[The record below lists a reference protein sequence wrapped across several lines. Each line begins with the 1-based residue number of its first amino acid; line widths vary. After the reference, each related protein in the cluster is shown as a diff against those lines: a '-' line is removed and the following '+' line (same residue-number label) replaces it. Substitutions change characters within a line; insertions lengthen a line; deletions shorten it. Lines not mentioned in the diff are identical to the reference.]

1 MTDKKLYRSI
11 DQRMISGVCG
21 GVGEYFNLDPNVIRL
36 AFLLFCA
43 MGGSGFIV
51 YLLAVIL
58 IPEEPY

>member
-1 MTDKKLYRSI
+1 MTDKRLYRSI

>member
-1 MTDKKLYRSI
+1 MTDKRLYRSI
-11 DQRMISGVCG
+11 DQRMMSGVCG